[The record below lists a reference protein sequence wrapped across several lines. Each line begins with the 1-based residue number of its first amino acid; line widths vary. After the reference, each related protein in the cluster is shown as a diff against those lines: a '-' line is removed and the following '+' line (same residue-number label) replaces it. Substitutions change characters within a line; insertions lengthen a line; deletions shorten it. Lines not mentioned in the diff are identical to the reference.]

1 MQRLLRTAC
10 RGFALLLILPLV
22 GEVHGHLR
30 NFARLDQAELKE
42 ANLHAGI
49 DDSLMLIHHDTKNRV
64 EVERDYGDIPVVTR
78 YPGRL
83 NQVFLNILNNAQQ
96 AIDGNGTIAI
106 RTWVKDDQ
114 VHVSIAD
121 TGSGIP
127 QEDVARVFDPG
138 FTTKGVGLGTGL
150 GLSICFQIME
160 DHGGSIEVKSEVGVG
175 STFSLSLPVRPS

>member
-1 MQRLLRTAC
+1 MTC
-10 RGFALLLILPLV
+10 
-22 GEVHGHLR
+22 
-30 NFARLDQAELKE
+30 
-42 ANLHAGI
+42 
-49 DDSLMLIHHDTKNRV
+49 
-64 EVERDYGDIPVVTR
+64 

-106 RTWVKDDQ
+106 RTWVKDAQ

-138 FTTKGVGLGTGL
+138 FTTKGVDVGTGL